1 MKQVYGH
8 LTSGQKGRANA
19 CLMLLTAING
29 RGKSLSGE
37 LVGTFDFTLSS
48 LVKLASPPKQAG
60 KAEREGGNNP
70 EKRST
75 RAVFTEF
82 ALSFLLV
89 KFSSQILVRLY
100 KCEAASLSIYMAFHL
115 LHVIVPNKT
124 SKTILLFTSKS
135 PSLRNFQGR
144 PPCSHQQGRRRT
156 SFVNG
161 VLCRHVHGKH
171 FGVRKQLFKYRR

>member
-60 KAEREGGNNP
+60 KATREGGNNP

-89 KFSSQILVRLY
+89 KFTTQIWSKFWLGLTNVGL
-100 KCEAASLSIYMAFHL
+100 ASLRIWLVIRYMSSFRKNFRE
-115 LHVIVPNKT
+115 V
-124 SKTILLFTSKS
+124 S
-135 PSLRNFQGR
+135 PLYQ
-144 PPCSHQQGRRRT
+144 
-156 SFVNG
+156 
-161 VLCRHVHGKH
+161 
-171 FGVRKQLFKYRR
+171 